1 MAIRSASDVFYT
13 LIARLPLLLL
23 FAGVMWVLLSGLL
36 HLEMYSFGTEVFI
49 GNHETDN
56 RLPQI
61 GGQSNT
67 ELAAEAIASGDLA
80 TMEAALDQ
88 IEASQPGATNAAA
101 PVPAG

>member
-1 MAIRSASDVFYT
+1 MAIRSASDVVYT
-13 LIARLPLLLL
+13 LIARLPLLLVL
-23 FAGVMWVLLSGLL
+23 AGVVWVMLAGLER
-36 HLEMYSFGTEVFI
+36 LEMYSFGTEFFI

-61 GGQSNT
+61 GGQSNS

-88 IEASQPGATNAAA
+88 IEASQPGASRAAA
-101 PVPAG
+101 PVPAS